1 MAAKNGVF
9 IKTYMD
15 YKIIDISRNKLKV
28 RISFVKITV
37 RSEVKTL
44 VLNIFHCKGKNFW
57 QNIVSLIQPILIKN
71 NNSCSGGM
79 GCINNIKHWNT
90 IAQIQSRDRMGL
102 GGITFKWLDFS

>member
-1 MAAKNGVF
+1 LSLSLFQRKTKTKPQAWSVESKKSLAAKNGVF

-44 VLNIFHCKGKNFW
+44 VSNIFH
-57 QNIVSLIQPILIKN
+57 S
-71 NNSCSGGM
+71 
-79 GCINNIKHWNT
+79 
-90 IAQIQSRDRMGL
+90 
-102 GGITFKWLDFS
+102 ITCTLW